1 MMTNKPNQTSRYE
14 SIKAD
19 LLAAAP
25 KPPADLSSK
34 LGVLSAARLSNL
46 MLTDNLKSVG
56 EDGREHLGE
65 LLEDINKATDAMPD
79 ANVFAKRAVFEV
91 MAINNIIPV
100 GQSNRNSTSIK
111 ALLDKTDA
119 NKSAGVVALSRQQTM
134 FDTGV
139 TRDMPDVVDFIKGNE
154 AALTDS
160 QLAQVMLVAN
170 NRLDQDKR
178 LSDSALNAGSFVN
191 LLNHKGFESVFHRIS
206 DNPNLALLMF
216 ENLGEPFALS
226 LYHHSIDNS
235 SDSHAMSLLSHSK
248 HGLLKDAKTNVV
260 NDPQIK
266 SLMQF
271 LVKGENATSNI
282 DRLLSTAKTPHSM
295 DAMLDALTD
304 VHNDHY
310 SAQNL
315 ANVLDKVGAGLST
328 DQLKRFGEALVKSYQ
343 QQPVLPA
350 LKKLL
355 DISKDKGV
363 RFSHIERA
371 SAHIRDEL
379 EQDFKALTSP
389 ASRYSTTAI
398 EFDGSV
404 DTVFLKDAKSIPHL
418 QIMIDKGLAS
428 TDGYQI
434 HSGDTLLDQKTK
446 DALIDY
452 LDTGNP
458 QSLNSL
464 MTQPIRASEKDS
476 SKWGQLLF
484 EANKQ
489 NRNMPTNTTDDIKV
503 MSDIVNTRAGVF
515 ADGERLADLRDIR
528 SSNDLMNKLGSVN
541 IRSLDIDET
550 GLGKDYDKRLLSS
563 IKELA
568 EEPTSFEKQC
578 ELNDL
583 VGLPVTELSSKIE
596 KPQEN
601 NTKSGNIIKNA
612 IDSLGAATSS
622 LRQPK

>member
-1 MMTNKPNQTSRYE
+1 MMTHNPNQTNRYE

-25 KPPADLSSK
+25 KPPAELSSK

-46 MLTDNLKSVG
+46 MLTDKLKSVG
-56 EDGREHLGE
+56 EDAREHLGE
-65 LLEDINKATDAMPD
+65 LLEDVNEANDALP
-79 ANVFAKRAVFEV
+79 NGSVFAKRAVHEV
-91 MAINNIIPV
+91 MAINEISPI
-100 GQSNRNSTSIK
+100 GQSNRNSEGIK
-111 ALLDKTDA
+111 VLIDKTDTSKA
-119 NKSAGVVALSRQQTM
+119 EGIIALSRQQTM
-134 FDTGV
+134 FDASV
-139 TRDMPDVVDFIKGNE
+139 TKDMPDVIDFIKGNE
-154 AALTDS
+154 SALTDS
-160 QLAQVMLVAN
+160 QLAQIMLVAN

-178 LSDSALNAGSFVN
+178 LSDSSLNAGSFVN

-226 LYHHSIDNS
+226 LYHHSIDNN

-271 LVKGENATSNI
+271 LVKGENATRNI
-282 DRLLSTAKTPHSM
+282 ERLISTAKTPHSM
-295 DAMLDALTD
+295 DAMLDSLID

-315 ANVLDKVGAGLST
+315 ANVLDKVGAGLSI
-328 DQLKRFGEALVKSYQ
+328 DQLKRFGEVLVKSYQ

-355 DISKDKGV
+355 DISKDKDV
-363 RFSHIERA
+363 SFSHIERA

-379 EQDFKALTSP
+379 EQEFKGLTSST
-389 ASRYSTTAI
+389 SRYSTTAI
-398 EFDGSV
+398 EFDGSAEI
-404 DTVFLKDAKSIPHL
+404 VFLKDAKSVPHL
-418 QIMIDKGLAS
+418 QMMIDKSMAATG
-428 TDGYQI
+428 GYQI
-434 HSGDTLLDQKTK
+434 HSDSTLLDQKTK
-446 DALIDY
+446 TALTDY

-458 QSLNSL
+458 QALNSI
-464 MTQPIRASEKDS
+464 MTQPIRACEEDS
-476 SKWGQLLF
+476 SKWGRLLF

-489 NRNMPTNTTDDIKV
+489 NKNMPAPSNDNVKV
-503 MSDIVNTRAGVF
+503 MSDIVHTRAGIF
-515 ADGERLADLRDIR
+515 ADGERLADLSDIR

-550 GLGKDYDKRLLSS
+550 GLGKDYDKRLLNS
-563 IKELA
+563 IKEMA
-568 EEPTSFEKQC
+568 EEPTSFEKQS

-596 KPQEN
+596 KQQEN